1 MFQPL
6 PDDISGALIST
17 GDRLGAF
24 AGRVSWHDEV
34 GSTNDMALALAAE
47 GAGEGRVVVAGAQVS
62 GRGRRGRA
70 WASPPGA
77 GVYASALLRPESRAL
92 PLLTLASGIAVAE
105 GIQAATGLDAAVK
118 WPNDICVAGA
128 AGRLR
133 KLAGILT
140 EAAVSRDDT
149 PHAVVGFG
157 INVGLAA
164 YPPEIAARATS
175 IELELGRPVDRGLVL
190 AECLAALWRRYQ
202 HLQRGRAGEVLDAW
216 RQRAHT
222 TLGRRVEWDGADGVR
237 SGVAVA
243 VDDSGAL
250 LVRTA
255 SGDSRMIS
263 GEVRWL

>member
-6 PDDISGALIST
+6 PDDIARALSGA

-24 AGRVSWHDEV
+24 AGRVSWCDEV
-34 GSTNDMALALAAE
+34 GSTNDIALALAAE
-47 GAGEGRVVVAGAQVS
+47 GADEGRAVVAGAQLS

-77 GVYASALLRPESRAL
+77 GVYASVLLRPQPQAL
-92 PLLTLASGIAVAE
+92 PLLTLASGIAIAE
-105 GIQAATGLDAAVK
+105 GIQAASGLEAAVK
-118 WPNDICVAGA
+118 WPNDICVAGPS
-128 AGRLR
+128 GRLG

-140 EAAVSRDDT
+140 EAAVSRDEA

-157 INVGLAA
+157 VNVGLSA
-164 YPPEIAARATS
+164 YPADVAVRATS
-175 IELELGRPVDRGLVL
+175 IELELGRPVDRALVL

-202 HLQRGRAGEVLDAW
+202 DLQRGRASLVLDAW
-216 RQRAHT
+216 RQRARI
-222 TLGRRVEWDGADGVR
+222 TLGRRVEWDGADGVV

-250 LVRTA
+250 LVRSA
-255 SGDSRMIS
+255 SGESRVIS
-263 GEVRWL
+263 GEIRWL

>member
-6 PDDISGALIST
+6 PDDIARALVST

-24 AGRVSWHDEV
+24 AGRVSWCDEI
-34 GSTNDMALALAAE
+34 GSTNDMALRLAAE
-47 GAGEGRVVVAGAQVS
+47 GAGEGRVVVAGAQRS
-62 GRGRRGRA
+62 GRGRHGRA

-77 GVYASALLRPESRAL
+77 GVYASVLLRPESRAL

-105 GIQAATGLDAAVK
+105 GIQAASGLDAAVK
-118 WPNDICVAGA
+118 WPNDICVTAPAG
-128 AGRLR
+128 GLR

-140 EAAVSRDDT
+140 EAAVSRDEA

-164 YPPEIAARATS
+164 YPAEVAARATS
-175 IELELGRPVDRGLVL
+175 IELELGRPIDRGLVL

-202 HLQRGRAGEVLDAW
+202 DLQHGRVGPVLDAW
-216 RQRAHT
+216 RQRAQS

-243 VDDSGAL
+243 VDDNGAL
-250 LVRTA
+250 LVRSA
-255 SGDSRMIS
+255 SGESRVIS